1 MMPNRLFGRGV
12 VTQLASTIAI
22 LALLGVAL
30 GAAGCGSNKK
40 KTSSTTPATSTTT
53 SSSAAGTQT
62 LKLSADEGGGLYFNK
77 TKLSAKSGKVTLVM
91 SNPGSSGLTHGI
103 AVEGNGVDKDGPIV
117 APGKTSTLTV
127 SLKPGRYEFYCPFD
141 GHKAKGMEGTLTVG
155 SSAGGSSG
163 AASSGSG
170 GGGSGY

>member
-1 MMPNRLFGRGV
+1 LLEEVEQPIEAHRR
-12 VTQLASTIAI
+12 SDRI
-22 LALLGVAL
+22 LALSAVAL
-30 GAAGCGSNKK
+30 GTDRALR
-40 KTSSTTPATSTTT
+40 
-53 SSSAAGTQT
+53 TQR
-62 LKLSADEGGGLYFNK
+62 LQLRLSAVTRANGQGGLYFNK

-127 SLKPGRYEFYCPFD
+127 SLKPGKYEFYCPFD
-141 GHKAKGMEGTLTVG
+141 GHKAKGMKGTLTVG
-155 SSAGGSSG
+155 SSASKQSGGSSG